1 MANTKLHGMLNLSR
15 IPKELITT
23 NTKGEKVIWIDILEN
38 YDGQPDQYGNTH
50 SIQVYNKDTR
60 EKTYLGNL
68 KQQTFGNSNPAPAP
82 AAPAADEGTDDLPF

>member
-15 IPKELITT
+15 IPKGLITT
-23 NTKGEKVIWIDILEN
+23 NSKGEKVIWIDILEN

-50 SIQVYNKDTR
+50 SIQIYNKDTR

-68 KQQTFGNSNPAPAP
+68 KQQTFGGASKPA
-82 AAPAADEGTDDLPF
+82 GGDLPAEDTGLPF

>member
-1 MANTKLHGMLNLSR
+1 MASTKLHGMLNLSR
-15 IPKELITT
+15 IPKGLITT
-23 NTKGEKVIWIDILEN
+23 NSKGEKVIWIDILEN

-68 KQQTFGNSNPAPAP
+68 TQQTFGNSNPAP

>member
-15 IPKELITT
+15 IPKGLITT
-23 NTKGEKVIWIDILEN
+23 NSKGEKVIWIDIFEK

-68 KQQTFGNSNPAPAP
+68 KQQTFGSSNPAP
-82 AAPAADEGTDDLPF
+82 AAPAAGEGTDDLPF